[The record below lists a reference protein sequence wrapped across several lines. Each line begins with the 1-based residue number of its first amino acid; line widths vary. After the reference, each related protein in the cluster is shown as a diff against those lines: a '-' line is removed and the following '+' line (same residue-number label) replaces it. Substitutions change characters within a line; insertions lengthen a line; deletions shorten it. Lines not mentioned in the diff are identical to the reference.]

1 MTRLERLM
9 CELSIRRQEYEFIKQ
24 DGLKWYRTAQY
35 KDYNKTRYQLKS
47 AVSILS
53 KQVTRLGGANGTS

>member
-35 KDYNKTRYQLKS
+35 KDYNKTRYQLAA
-47 AVSILS
+47 AVSKLTRAIE
-53 KQVTRLGGANGTS
+53 RLGGDE

>member
-1 MTRLERLM
+1 MTRLERLK

-35 KDYNKTRYQLKS
+35 KDYNGARQRLNILVLK
-47 AVSILS
+47 LS
-53 KQVTRLGGANGTS
+53 RELETLEEGEE